1 MERMRKARAGA
12 ACMTLMNT
20 KDPIARDF
28 ISNAQSSAIVELA
41 SKESG
46 LPSLSAEAHANLH
59 NTVAGA
65 PWAPGDL
72 VKVLHAL
79 SAIQAENKSGPK
91 EKTQRLP
98 LQV

>member
-1 MERMRKARAGA
+1 MGRMLKVRAGA
-12 ACMTLMNT
+12 ASMALLNT
-20 KDPIARDF
+20 QDPTARGR
-28 ISNAQSSAIVELA
+28 ISKAQSSAIVELA
-41 SKESG
+41 SKEQG